1 MAMANVYVFLG
12 KPLPCHIFSIS
23 GELQGPQIPI
33 EGGVR
38 GRIGDALH
46 QRTVLTFSTKKH
58 GVETVENGKGL
69 DVLRKHG
76 LKIISNIWGLSM
88 NIFFKY

>member
-1 MAMANVYVFLG
+1 
-12 KPLPCHIFSIS
+12 
-23 GELQGPQIPI
+23 
-33 EGGVR
+33 
-38 GRIGDALH
+38 
-46 QRTVLTFSTKKH
+46 
-58 GVETVENGKGL
+58 VETVENGKGL

>member
-1 MAMANVYVFLG
+1 MAMANVYDFL
-12 KPLPCHIFSIS
+12 

-46 QRTVLTFSTKKH
+46 QRTVLTSSTKKH
-58 GVETVENGKGL
+58 GVETVENGFRTGRAEQAWIKTSYPTFGGL
-69 DVLRKHG
+69 AC
-76 LKIISNIWGLSM
+76 
-88 NIFFKY
+88 FFFNTR

>member
-1 MAMANVYVFLG
+1 MAMANVYDFL
-12 KPLPCHIFSIS
+12 

-46 QRTVLTFSTKKH
+46 QRTVLTFFRPKKTL
-58 GVETVENGKGL
+58 GVETVENGFRTGRAEKAWFKKSYPTFGGL
-69 DVLRKHG
+69 AC
-76 LKIISNIWGLSM
+76 
-88 NIFFKY
+88 FFFFLILDE